1 MSRILVHLALVLLLC
16 SSVAFA
22 QSWQDKAKKHFESD
36 EYEKV
41 IELAKE
47 HKKDKQNRFG
57 LMLLSFSHL
66 QKYAYN
72 DTKTDKRKYKDYL
85 DLLEDSVTAR
95 DLDDI
100 HYFISQDDKPE
111 VVKAARKLLKQAFK
125 NISSLQETPRL
136 LPFLDSE
143 DKKTRKLAL
152 DTLKRLIKTK
162 RKYVNKGGTL
172 RDQDIHAM
180 QDEKLIR
187 KLLDMASDSKARA
200 ILVLIE
206 KPVLNYIG
214 DYDSAA
220 ITKLETK
227 INKAIAKREKKHPDS
242 TWYSA
247 TGKKKAFA
255 I

>member
-16 SSVAFA
+16 SPAAFA
-22 QSWQDKAKKHFESD
+22 QSWLDKAKTHFERD
-36 EYEKV
+36 EYDNV
-41 IELAKE
+41 IELARE
-47 HKKDKQNRFG
+47 HKKDKRSRFG
-57 LMLLSFSHL
+57 LMLLTFSHL

-85 DLLEDSVTAR
+85 DMLEDSVTAR

-100 HYFISQDDKPE
+100 HYFINQSDKPE
-111 VVKAARKLLKQAFK
+111 VVKTARKLLKRAFK
-125 NISSLQETPRL
+125 NINSLEEIPRL

-152 DTLKRLIKTK
+152 DTLHRLIKTK

-172 RDQDIHAM
+172 RDQDIRAL

-187 KLLDMASDSKARA
+187 KLLDVASDSKARS

-206 KPVLNYIG
+206 QPVLNYIG
-214 DYDSAA
+214 DYDDAA
-220 ITKLETK
+220 IVKLETK

-247 TGKKKAFA
+247 TGKKKDFA